1 MRYWYISVTYSTV
14 HGMRWWGFSW
24 GVIQKEVAK
33 TLLCSGI
40 EEVPARG
47 DFLACEIKISQRGDA
62 VWPGL
67 R

>member
-1 MRYWYISVTYSTV
+1 MGWDIEGSTV
-14 HGMRWWGFSW
+14 G
-24 GVIQKEVAK
+24 K
-33 TLLCSGI
+33 TLPCAGI

-47 DFLACEIKISQRGDA
+47 DFLACEIEISQRGDV